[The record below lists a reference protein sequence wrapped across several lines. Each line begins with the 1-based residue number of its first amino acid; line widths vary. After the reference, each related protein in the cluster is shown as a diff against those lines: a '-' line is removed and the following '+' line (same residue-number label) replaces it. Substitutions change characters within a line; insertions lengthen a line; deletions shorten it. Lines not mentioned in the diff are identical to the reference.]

1 MKKKTYQVE
10 GMSHVEDLRDRL
22 LETYSR
28 VEVLGCVRH
37 ALGVIVT
44 MAVGY

>member
-10 GMSHVEDLRDRL
+10 RMSHVEGLRDRL

-28 VEVLGCVRH
+28 VEVLGCVRL